1 MAFKSR
7 LKCLFLKP
15 IFCILFATFLHFA
28 RNTTT
33 KDEALRN
40 LSKRLLHAGY
50 ISDVDQFVKDIYV
63 REAEGPTGMGHKI
76 SIPHGKSSAVR
87 KIGIAIGCCVQDVK
101 WESCMSEDGYQ
112 DTNIIF
118 LFCVS
123 DDNNFAENH
132 MKLLADLAGKLG
144 NDNRVRKLQEVTSKS
159 ELIDVI
165 INDSAC
171 VAEGEKTSDQEEET
185 IEELDIDLI

>member
-1 MAFKSR
+1 ME
-7 LKCLFLKP
+7 LKE
-15 IFCILFATFLHFA
+15 ILDEKIIDLELEG
-28 RNTTT
+28 TT
-33 KDEALRN
+33 KDETLRN
-40 LSKRLLHAGY
+40 LSKRLLQAGY

-87 KIGIAIGCCVQDVK
+87 KIGIAIGRCV
-101 WESCMSEDGYQ
+101 Q

-132 MKLLADLAGKLG
+132 MKLLSDLAGKLG

-159 ELIDVI
+159 ELINVI

-171 VAEGEKTSDQEEET
+171 VSEGEKAWDEEEER
-185 IEELDIDLI
+185 IEELDIDLL

>member
-1 MAFKSR
+1 ME
-7 LKCLFLKP
+7 LKE
-15 IFCILFATFLHFA
+15 ILDEKIIDLELEG
-28 RNTTT
+28 TT

-40 LSKRLLHAGY
+40 LSKRLLQAGY

-87 KIGIAIGCCVQDVK
+87 KIGIAIGRCVQ
-101 WESCMSEDGYQ
+101 DGYQ

>member
-1 MAFKSR
+1 ME
-7 LKCLFLKP
+7 LKE
-15 IFCILFATFLHFA
+15 ILDEKIIDLELEG
-28 RNTTT
+28 TT

-40 LSKRLLHAGY
+40 LSKRLLQAGY

-63 REAEGPTGMGHKI
+63 REVEGPTGMGHKI

-87 KIGIAIGCCVQDVK
+87 KIGIAIGRCVQDVK

>member
-1 MAFKSR
+1 ME
-7 LKCLFLKP
+7 LKE
-15 IFCILFATFLHFA
+15 ILDEKIIDLELEG
-28 RNTTT
+28 TT

-40 LSKRLLHAGY
+40 LSKRLLQAGY

-87 KIGIAIGCCVQDVK
+87 KIGIAIGRCVQDVK

-171 VAEGEKTSDQEEET
+171 VAEGEKTSRNN
-185 IEELDIDLI
+185 

>member
-1 MAFKSR
+1 
-7 LKCLFLKP
+7 
-15 IFCILFATFLHFA
+15 
-28 RNTTT
+28 
-33 KDEALRN
+33 
-40 LSKRLLHAGY
+40 
-50 ISDVDQFVKDIYV
+50 
-63 REAEGPTGMGHKI
+63 
-76 SIPHGKSSAVR
+76 
-87 KIGIAIGCCVQDVK
+87 
-101 WESCMSEDGYQ
+101 MSEDGYQ

-159 ELIDVI
+159 ELINVI

-171 VAEGEKTSDQEEET
+171 VSEGEKASDQEEET
-185 IEELDIDLI
+185 IEELDIDLL

>member
-1 MAFKSR
+1 MELREILDEKIID
-7 LKCLFLKP
+7 LKLEGK
-15 IFCILFATFLHFA
+15 
-28 RNTTT
+28 T
-33 KDEALRN
+33 KDEVLRN
-40 LSKRLLHAGY
+40 LSKRLLNEGY
-50 ISDVDQFVKDIYV
+50 IDDVDQFVSDIYV

-76 SIPHGKSSAVR
+76 SIPHGKSKAVK
-87 KIGIAIGCCVQDVK
+87 KIGIAIGRCAEDVK

-132 MKLLADLAGKLG
+132 MKLLAELAGKLG
-144 NDNRVRKLQEVTSKS
+144 NDNRVRKLQEVQTKA

-171 VAEGEKTSDQEEET
+171 TSSCETKYEQEEE
-185 IEELDIDLI
+185 IEELDIDLF

>member
-1 MAFKSR
+1 ME
-7 LKCLFLKP
+7 LKE
-15 IFCILFATFLHFA
+15 ILDEKIIDLELEG
-28 RNTTT
+28 TT

-40 LSKRLLHAGY
+40 LSKRLLLAGY

-87 KIGIAIGCCVQDVK
+87 KIGIAIGRCVQDVK
-101 WESCMSEDGYQ
+101 WESCMSEDGYQDTNIGYQ

-165 INDSAC
+165 VNDSAC
-171 VAEGEKTSDQEEET
+171 IAEGEKTSDQEEET